1 MGLAVVKALRPGPL
15 LTDPDA
21 IAAFEQDL
29 LSEYVLARASAGV
42 GDRTIVGEADAIVE
56 LREWF
61 RRPLWEMQ
69 PTDLDRFF
77 GVDQKAMAGGTKVR
91 KANAIS
97 IYFTFLE
104 LRHRP
109 DIHATTGH
117 LVANPVD
124 EMNRPRAGREM
135 GVRIPPPAEDLERFF
150 AAWRDELAGVRKW
163 EPAVRNYT
171 SARLM
176 SLIGQRVSESCL
188 ATIGDVRF
196 DLGRFGKIRL
206 QGKGRNGQKKE
217 RLAPLINGADEL
229 LRWWLEGPRWEF
241 DDNVD
246 DPSAPLFPSERKLRS
261 GVNASVCDSTLR
273 DGLKD
278 TAVRLWPAWA
288 ERMSPHVLRHFAAS
302 DLFATGMNVVAI
314 QELLGHR
321 WLNTTMIYVH
331 VNKTH
336 IEDSWVSGAPRAAL
350 RFTG

>member
-1 MGLAVVKALRPGPL
+1 MGLALVEALRPQPS

-42 GDRTIVGEADAIVE
+42 GDRTIAGEADVIVE
-56 LREWF
+56 LRDWF
-61 RRPLWEMQ
+61 GRPLWQMQ
-69 PTDLDRFF
+69 PADLDRFF
-77 GVDQKAMAGGTKVR
+77 GVAQKAMAGGTRVR

-109 DIHATTGH
+109 DIHAATGH

-124 EMNRPRAGREM
+124 EMNRPRSGRDM
-135 GVRIPPPAEDLERFF
+135 AVRIPPAAADLERFF
-150 AAWRDELAGVRKW
+150 ATWRDELAQVRKW

-176 SLIGQRVSESCL
+176 SLIGPRVSESCL
-188 ATIGDVRF
+188 ATVGDVRF

-206 QGKGRNGQKKE
+206 QGKGRNGRKKE
-217 RLAPLINGADEL
+217 RLVPLINGANQL
-229 LRWWLEGPRWEF
+229 LAWWLEGPRWEF
-241 DDNVD
+241 DDNVE
-246 DPSAPLFPSERKLRS
+246 DPSAPLFPSERKLAC
-261 GVNASVCDSTLR
+261 GVNAPVSDSALR

-278 TAVRLWPAWA
+278 VAARLWPAWA
-288 ERMSPHVLRHFAAS
+288 QRLSPHVLRHFAAS
-302 DLFATGMNVVAI
+302 DLFAQGMTVVAI

-336 IEDSWVSGAPRAAL
+336 IEDSWTAGAPRAAA